1 MRTIYIT
8 AGSLSRRFSAACTA
22 KQQQAVPTSD
32 LIDVNRNKSN
42 RLKEKS
48 IFD

>member
-1 MRTIYIT
+1 MHGQAAT
-8 AGSLSRRFSAACTA
+8 SRPYKR
-22 KQQQAVPTSD
+22 PD
-32 LIDVNRNKSN
+32 RLNRNKSN

>member
-1 MRTIYIT
+1 MRTIYGN

-22 KQQQAVPTSD
+22 KQQRAIITSD
-32 LIDVNRNKSN
+32 LIDINRSKGNC
-42 RLKEKS
+42 LKEKS